1 MARIAVI
8 GAGMGSLAAAAR
20 LAIGGHRVVVHER
33 AATYGGGVGRV
44 EKDGFAFDTGPGLLL
59 LPAVQR
65 DLFIKTGRETLE
77 QSVGLVQADPAGRH
91 VFADGTDLTLPNAS
105 RSGVMEALDG
115 ALGAGSGERWSE
127 VMLRAREAWEAA
139 RRPLLED
146 AVSEAS
152 AALRQDPYP
161 AAGRRGLLRRA
172 VPART
177 LAAVADRELRDPRL
191 AALLESY
198 PLDHGLDPR
207 SAPASATVLAYV
219 EQTFGVWY
227 VLGGLRALADAV
239 YARCLARKV
248 EFRFGSEVTGV
259 LAKDGRAA
267 GVELADGSTAE
278 ADVVVA
284 GAPLP
289 ALYRDRVLT
298 TEYEDEWPDWGP
310 SHPPGVLG
318 VHLALR
324 GARPA
329 DAVHRTVVHTADR
342 AGALAWT
349 FESPGPAAAVPTVTV
364 LRPDDPA
371 LRPDDGHEAVTVRV
385 TVPPHGAGVFGG
397 PGGLDWTAPGV
408 ADAVAERAVAAADA
422 AVPGLRERELWRI
435 VRTPAD
441 TERETGA
448 PGGSVPAPALAGVN
462 GLLLRSPNS
471 DDLPGL
477 YRVGGWAHPGGGLP
491 HAGMSGAIVADL
503 IAGGPGG
510 SR

>member
-33 AATYGGGVGRV
+33 SATYGGGVGRV
-44 EKDGFAFDTGPGLLL
+44 ERDGFAFDTGPGLLL

-65 DLFIKTGRETLE
+65 DLFVKTGRESLE
-77 QSVGLVQADPAGRH
+77 QSVGLAQADPAARH

-127 VMLRAREAWEAA
+127 VMLRAREAWEAT

-146 AVSEAS
+146 AVSGAT
-152 AALRQDPYP
+152 AALREDPYP
-161 AAGRRGLLRRA
+161 AAGKRGLLRRPA
-172 VPART
+172 RART
-177 LAAVADRELRDPRL
+177 LSAVADGELRDPRL

-198 PLDHGLDPR
+198 PLDYGLDPR
-207 SAPASATVLAYV
+207 TAPASATVLAYV

-227 VLGGLRALADAV
+227 VPGGLRALADAV

-248 EFRFGSEVTGV
+248 EFRFGAEVTGV
-259 LAKDGRAA
+259 LEKDGRAA
-267 GVELADGSTAE
+267 GVELADGGTAE
-278 ADVVVA
+278 ADFVVA

-289 ALYRDRVLT
+289 ALYRDHVLPW
-298 TEYEDEWPDWGP
+298 ESEDELPDWGP
-310 SHPPGVLG
+310 RHPRGVLT

-329 DAVHRTVVHTADR
+329 DAVHRTVVHAPDR
-342 AGALAWT
+342 ERALTWA
-349 FESPGPAAAVPTVTV
+349 FDSPGTTDAVPTVTV

-385 TVPPHGAGVFGG
+385 TVPPHGRA
-397 PGGLDWTAPGV
+397 GLDWTAPAA
-408 ADAVAERAVAAADA
+408 ADAAAERAVAAAEA

-448 PGGSVPAPALAGVN
+448 PGGSVPAPALAGAH
-462 GLLLRSPNS
+462 GSLLRSPNA
-471 DDLPGL
+471 DALPGL

-503 IAGGPGG
+503 IMGGPGG